1 MTLEDLGWSPFF
13 EKAFAPFRAK
23 GWVPARLIRE
33 TPINF
38 GAFLEDGD
46 EIDAVLAGRVW
57 HEAAT
62 DADLPAVG
70 DWVAI
75 EPGGENRDHV
85 IRAMLPRRTCFARK
99 MPGNSSQA
107 QVIGANIDIVAVV
120 TDAGP
125 DFNLRRME
133 RYFTLIHRSGAR
145 ALVLVNKSDLFPKR
159 QNQQAAAQIAALWD
173 KAEVHVTS
181 ALKGEGLKLLKK
193 QLKSGITMCVV
204 GSSGVGKST
213 LVNQLYGE
221 EWQWTGEVNE
231 TTGKGR
237 HTTTSRELVPLPCD
251 GMLIDNPGMR
261 EIQMWTD
268 ETTLR
273 ESFADLEELA
283 AACRFAD
290 CGHRSDAGCAI
301 REAVESGTLDPAR
314 HENFLNLE
322 NEIAALKKRAEKR
335 RMAVERW
342 AKRKHRVKA
351 RNLEDRIQ
359 LERDERGAI

>member
-1 MTLEDLGWSPFF
+1 MTLKELGWNPDF
-13 EKAFAPFRAK
+13 EKAFAPFRTK

-38 GAFLEDGD
+38 GAFLADGE
-46 EIDAVLAGRVW
+46 EIDVVLSGRVW
-57 HEAAT
+57 HEAAS

-70 DWVAI
+70 DWAAV
-75 EPGGENRDHV
+75 ELGGENQDHV
-85 IRAMLPRRTCFARK
+85 IRATLPRRTCFARK

-125 DFNLRRME
+125 DFNVRRME
-133 RYFTLIHRSGAR
+133 RYFTLISRSGAK
-145 ALVLVNKSDLFPKR
+145 AVVLVNKSDLFSKEK
-159 QNQQAAAQIAALWD
+159 NQQAAAQIAALWD
-173 KAEVHVTS
+173 AAGVHITS
-181 ALKGEGLKLLKK
+181 ALKGEGLKTLKRYLKK
-193 QLKSGITMCVV
+193 GVTMCVV

-213 LVNQLYGE
+213 LVNQLFGE

-231 TTGKGR
+231 ATGKGR
-237 HTTTSRELVPLPCD
+237 HTTTSRELVPLPGG

-268 ETTLR
+268 ESTLR
-273 ESFADLEELA
+273 ESFADLDELA

-301 REAVESGTLDPAR
+301 RGAVESGSLDPAR
-314 HENFLNLE
+314 HESFLNLE

-342 AKRKHRVKA
+342 AKRSHRVKA

-359 LERDERGAI
+359 LERDERGDV

>member
-1 MTLEDLGWSPFF
+1 MTLKDLGWNADF
-13 EKAFAPFRAK
+13 EKAFARYRDK

-33 TPINF
+33 TTINF
-38 GAFLEDGD
+38 GAFLKGGE
-46 EIDAVLAGRVW
+46 EIDVILCGRVW
-57 HEAAT
+57 HEAAC

-70 DWVAI
+70 DWVAV
-75 EPGGENRDHV
+75 ELGHENQDHV
-85 IRAMLPRRTCFARK
+85 IRGLLPRRTCFARK

-133 RYFTLIHRSGAR
+133 RYFTLISRSGAR
-145 ALVLVNKSDLFPKR
+145 AVVLVNKSDLFSKQ
-159 QNQQAAAQIAALWD
+159 QNQEAASQIAALWD
-173 KAEVHVTS
+173 GASVHITS
-181 ALKGEGLKLLKK
+181 ALKVEGLKVLKNY
-193 QLKSGITMCVV
+193 LKRGVTMCIV

-237 HTTTSRELVPLPCD
+237 HTTTSRELIPLSGG

-273 ESFADLEELA
+273 ESFADVDALT
-283 AACRFAD
+283 AD
-290 CGHRSDAGCAI
+290 CRYADCSHRSDAGCAI
-301 REAVESGTLDPAR
+301 REAVENGALDSAR

-342 AKRKHRVKA
+342 AKRSHRVKA
-351 RNLEDRIQ
+351 RNLADRIQ
-359 LERDERGAI
+359 LERDERGDV

>member
-1 MTLEDLGWSPFF
+1 MTLKELGWDSGF

-38 GAFLEDGD
+38 SAFLADGE
-46 EIDAVLAGRVW
+46 EIDVVVSGRVW

-70 DWVAI
+70 DWVAV
-75 EPGGENRDHV
+75 ELGGENQDHV
-85 IRAMLPRRTCFARK
+85 IRATLPRRTCFARK

-133 RYFTLIHRSGAR
+133 RYFTLISRSGAK
-145 ALVLVNKSDLFPKR
+145 AVVLVNKSDLFSKEE
-159 QNQQAAAQIAALWD
+159 NQQAAAQIAALWD
-173 KAEVHVTS
+173 VADVHITS
-181 ALKGEGLKLLKK
+181 ALKGEGLKTLKRYLKK
-193 QLKSGITMCVV
+193 GVTMCVV

-231 TTGKGR
+231 ATGKGR
-237 HTTTSRELVPLPCD
+237 HTTTSRELVPLPGG

-268 ETTLR
+268 ESTLR
-273 ESFADLEELA
+273 ESFADLDELA

-301 REAVESGTLDPAR
+301 REAVESGTLDPER
-314 HENFLNLE
+314 HASFLNLE

-342 AKRKHRVKA
+342 AKRSHRVKA

-359 LERDERGAI
+359 LERDERGDI